1 MQPGQYPYGHVNVT
15 GLHQLSMDACLR
27 VWHSP
32 LIPAM
37 ESDMILIAYQ
47 ILMAGAVG
55 AFALGCVLLIVMLIE
70 VASEE

>member
-1 MQPGQYPYGHVNVT
+1 M
-15 GLHQLSMDACLR
+15 
-27 VWHSP
+27 
-32 LIPAM
+32 PAM
-37 ESDMILIAYQ
+37 ESDVILIAYQ